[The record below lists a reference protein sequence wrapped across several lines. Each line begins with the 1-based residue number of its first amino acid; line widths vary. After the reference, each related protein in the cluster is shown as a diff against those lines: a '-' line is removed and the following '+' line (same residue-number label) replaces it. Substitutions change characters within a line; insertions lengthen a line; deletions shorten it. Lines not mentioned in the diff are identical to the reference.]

1 MAIKVITDIN
11 CGNYCAVGHPERPVR
26 ILKTVEK
33 FKNQSELE
41 IISENAQP
49 IDEALLL
56 KAHTKELIDSIKN
69 ADTDFDNDTPAYPD
83 IYKYASVAAGGAF
96 AAAMSALNGEGAF
109 SLLRPPGH
117 HSTKDKA
124 MGFCYFN
131 NIAIAA
137 KFIAEDKGTRIAI
150 YDFDVHHGNGTEDI
164 LLNQPL
170 TAFYSVHEF
179 PHYPGTGTSHIGNNC
194 FNYPMPPNSP
204 RVDYLKRL
212 EEALNDLKKFNPSIV
227 GVSAGFDAFIKDP
240 LATQLLEVEDFYW
253 LGRQFKKLDLPIFCV
268 LEGGYSYELPDLIM
282 AFLKGINEN
291 N

>member
-1 MAIKVITDIN
+1 MAIKVITDTN
-11 CGNYCAVGHPERPVR
+11 CGCYCAIGHPERPVR
-26 ILKTVEK
+26 VLKTVDK
-33 FKNQSELE
+33 LKNQSEIE
-41 IISENAQP
+41 IIWENAQP
-49 IDEALLL
+49 IDESILL
-56 KAHTKELIDSIKN
+56 KAHTKDLIDSVKN
-69 ADTDFDNDTPAYPD
+69 ANADFDDDTPFYPD
-83 IYKYASVAAGGAF
+83 IYKYATISAGGAF
-96 AAAMSALNGEGAF
+96 AAATNALNGEISF

-124 MGFCYFN
+124 TGFCYFN
-131 NIAIAA
+131 NIAIAT
-137 KFIAEDKGTRIAI
+137 KYIAENKGIKVAI

-179 PHYPGTGTSHIGNNC
+179 PHYPGTGTANIGNNC
-194 FNYPMPPNSP
+194 FNYPMPPRSP

-212 EEALNDLKKFNPSIV
+212 EEALNDLKKFNPSII

-253 LGRQFKKLDLPIFCV
+253 LGRQFKKLGLPIFCV

-282 AFLKGINEN
+282 AFLKGIDEKY
-291 N
+291 